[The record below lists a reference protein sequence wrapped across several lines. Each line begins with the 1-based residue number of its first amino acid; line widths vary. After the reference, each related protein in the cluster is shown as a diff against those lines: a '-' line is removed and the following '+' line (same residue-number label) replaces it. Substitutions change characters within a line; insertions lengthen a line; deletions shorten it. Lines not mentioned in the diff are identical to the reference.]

1 MGNLNMKKNISQ
13 LLFVILMIFSASCIN
28 LKDATK
34 TDGSTTTKETAK
46 ADTETTTTTEEKNK
60 ANTTTEKETTEG
72 TKKADTTTD
81 DKTTEETKKADTTTD
96 VKTTEKTK
104 TNNKIKANANAPKFD
119 RKKLLEQIKEL
130 KDKDIDFENTEVLP
144 ELKEKMAK
152 FACIGRMKEVISFM
166 SKSEQMA
173 ILGAYQAQVEKTE
186 VSGKKNPRCFQP
198 KVLHFVF
205 RQLNRGYI
213 RSINKRMSSDS
224 KKIRKSFQC
233 VKDTF
238 KELKI
243 KTKVQ
248 PEINSFV
255 VMQRNVNQCKAT
267 FMKSLKHVLGKRRRY
282 LLLKDTDTK
291 STSITNEAGD
301 VVGFKWLKTEAVT
314 ITRSFIRFA
323 NCYSALPETMVKSF
337 SNIVYKLAGSEQ
349 CAATKTETSFT
360 QLEDDEKKTETTTTT
375 ETKPETKDETKPK
388 TETKPETKDETKPKT
403 EAKDETKPK
412 TE

>member
-1 MGNLNMKKNISQ
+1 MG
-13 LLFVILMIFSASCIN
+13 FVILIMFSASCIN

-34 TDGSTTTKETAK
+34 TDSSTTTEETAK
-46 ADTETTTTTEEKNK
+46 AEAETTTTTEEKNK
-60 ANTTTEKETTEG
+60 ANTTTDAKTTKTTEG
-72 TKKADTTTD
+72 TKKEDTTTD
-81 DKTTEETKKADTTTD
+81 AKTTKTTEG
-96 VKTTEKTK
+96 TK
-104 TNNKIKANANAPKFD
+104 TNNKIKANAGYYDKE
-119 RKKLLEQIKEL
+119 KLLKQIKEL
-130 KDKDIDFENTEVLP
+130 KEKDIDIENREALP

-152 FACIGRMKEVISFM
+152 VACIGRIKEVISLM
-166 SKSEQMA
+166 PKSEQMA
-173 ILGAYQAQVEKTE
+173 ILGAYQAMVEKTA
-186 VSGKKNPRCFQP
+186 VSGKENPRCFEP
-198 KVLHFVF
+198 KVFHFVF

-213 RSINKRMSSDS
+213 KSINKRMSSDS
-224 KKIRKSFQC
+224 KKIRKSFKCAKQ
-233 VKDTF
+233 TF
-238 KELKI
+238 NELKI

-267 FMKSLKHVLGKRRRY
+267 FMKSLMHVLGKRRRY

-403 EAKDETKPK
+403 ETKDETKPK
-412 TE
+412 TETKD